1 MTAQFVDEEDKP
13 YPRWN
18 EIQNNEAI
26 DCINEAHIMS
36 QTADVE
42 NYAYLFSCQ

>member
-18 EIQNNEAI
+18 EILNNEAI
-26 DCINEAHIMS
+26 DCINEAL
-36 QTADVE
+36 TAADMWG
-42 NYAYLFSCQ
+42 NTLICFLANS